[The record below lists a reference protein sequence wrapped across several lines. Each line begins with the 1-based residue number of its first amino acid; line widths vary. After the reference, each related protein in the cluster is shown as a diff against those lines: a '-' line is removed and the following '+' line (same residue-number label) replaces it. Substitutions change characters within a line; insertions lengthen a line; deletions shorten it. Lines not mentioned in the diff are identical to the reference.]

1 MGNGKREGASIV
13 LSQINVFTRGK
24 EVMEE
29 ITHRVNDVIHR
40 SGVEEGVC
48 YLYLPHTTAGIII
61 NENADPSVS
70 RDILERLEALV
81 PSRSSYHHLE
91 GNAPAH
97 IKSTLT
103 GLSLTLPIDQ
113 GRLALG
119 RWQGVFLCEFD
130 GPRDRTILVQVLA
143 SQAAGP
149 SEAPEG
155 ESSRS

>member
-1 MGNGKREGASIV
+1 M
-13 LSQINVFTRGK
+13 LSHIKVFTRGK
-24 EVMEE
+24 EVLEE
-29 ITHRVNDVIHR
+29 ITQRVNDIIHR

-48 YLYLPHTTAGIII
+48 YLYLPHTTAGIVI

-70 RDILERLEALV
+70 RDILDRLEALV
-81 PSRSSYHHLE
+81 PTKGSYSHLE

-103 GLSLTLPIDQ
+103 GLSLTVPIDK

-130 GPRDRTILVQVLA
+130 GPRDRTVVVQVLP

-149 SEAPEG
+149 GETVEG
-155 ESSRS
+155 RGGQP

>member
-1 MGNGKREGASIV
+1 V
-13 LSQINVFTRGK
+13 LSHISVFTRAK
-24 EVMEE
+24 ETMEE
-29 ITHRVNDVIHR
+29 ITNRVNDVIQR

-70 RDILERLEALV
+70 RDILDRLEALV
-81 PSRSSYHHLE
+81 PSKGNYSHLE

-97 IKSTLT
+97 IKSSLT
-103 GLSLTLPIDQ
+103 GLSLTVPIANSC
-113 GRLALG
+113 LALG

-130 GPRDRTILVQVLA
+130 GPRDRTVVVQVLP

-149 SEAPEG
+149 GETPE
-155 ESSRS
+155 

>member
-1 MGNGKREGASIV
+1 V
-13 LSQINVFTRGK
+13 LSHISVFTRSK
-24 EVMEE
+24 EGLEE
-29 ITHRVNDVIHR
+29 ITRRVNDVIHR

-61 NENADPSVS
+61 NENADPSVA
-70 RDILERLEALV
+70 RDILDRLEALV
-81 PSRSSYHHLE
+81 PSKGNYHHLE

-103 GLSLTLPIDQ
+103 GLSLAVPIEK

-130 GPRDRTILVQVLA
+130 GPRDRTVLMQVLP
-143 SQAAGP
+143 SQAAKPDQP
-149 SEAPEG
+149 SEG
-155 ESSRS
+155 GGGQR

>member
-1 MGNGKREGASIV
+1 V
-13 LSQINVFTRGK
+13 LSHISVFTRSK
-24 EVMEE
+24 EVLEE

-61 NENADPSVS
+61 NENADPSVA
-70 RDILERLEALV
+70 RDILDRLEALV
-81 PSRSSYHHLE
+81 PSKGNYHHLE

-97 IKSTLT
+97 IKSSLT
-103 GLSLTLPIDQ
+103 GLSLAVPIEN

-130 GPRDRTILVQVLA
+130 GPRDRTVMMQVL
-143 SQAAGP
+143 SSHAAGP
-149 SEAPEG
+149 GEASERTA
-155 ESSRS
+155 SRP

>member
-1 MGNGKREGASIV
+1 V
-13 LSQINVFTRGK
+13 LSHISVFTRGK
-24 EVMEE
+24 EVLEE
-29 ITHRVNDVIHR
+29 VTQRVNDIVRR

-70 RDILERLEALV
+70 RDILDRLEALV
-81 PSRSSYHHLE
+81 PNKGNYHHLE

-103 GLSLTLPIDQ
+103 GLSLTVPIEN

-130 GPRDRTILVQVLA
+130 GPRDRTIVVQILS

-149 SEAPEG
+149 SEAPQ
-155 ESSRS
+155 

>member
-1 MGNGKREGASIV
+1 MGFGKREGASIV

-24 EVMEE
+24 EAMEE

-81 PSRSSYHHLE
+81 PSKSSYHHLE

-130 GPRDRTILVQVLA
+130 GPRDRTVLVQVLA

-149 SEAPEG
+149 GEPSGGEG
-155 ESSRS
+155 GQP

>member
-1 MGNGKREGASIV
+1 VRSH
-13 LSQINVFTRGK
+13 INVFTRGK
-24 EVMEE
+24 EVLEE
-29 ITHRVNDVIHR
+29 ITQRVNDVVRR

-61 NENADPSVS
+61 NENADPSVK
-70 RDILERLEALV
+70 RDILDRLDTLV
-81 PSRSSYHHLE
+81 PSKGTYQHLE

-103 GLSLTLPIDQ
+103 GLSLTVPIDN

-130 GPRDRTILVQVLA
+130 GPRDRTIVVQVLS

-149 SEAPEG
+149 GKAPK
-155 ESSRS
+155 

>member
-1 MGNGKREGASIV
+1 V
-13 LSQINVFTRGK
+13 LSHISVFTRGK
-24 EVMEE
+24 ETMEE
-29 ITHRVNDVIHR
+29 ITNRVNDVVRR

-48 YLYLPHTTAGIII
+48 YLYLPHTTAGIVI

-70 RDILERLEALV
+70 RDILDRLEALV
-81 PSRSSYHHLE
+81 PSKGSYQHLE

-103 GLSLTLPIDQ
+103 GLSLTVPIDN

-130 GPRDRTILVQVLA
+130 GPRDRTIVVQVLPD
-143 SQAAGP
+143 QAGGP

-155 ESSRS
+155 EASQS

>member
-1 MGNGKREGASIV
+1 V
-13 LSQINVFTRGK
+13 LSHISVFTRSK
-24 EVMEE
+24 EGLEE

-61 NENADPSVS
+61 NENADPSVA
-70 RDILERLEALV
+70 RDILDRLEALV
-81 PSRSSYHHLE
+81 PSKGNYHHLE

-97 IKSTLT
+97 IKSSLT
-103 GLSLTLPIDQ
+103 GLSLTVPIEK

-130 GPRDRTILVQVLA
+130 GPRDRTVLMQVL
-143 SQAAGP
+143 P
-149 SEAPEG
+149 SHVARLGEPFEEG
-155 ESSRS
+155 DGQP

>member
-1 MGNGKREGASIV
+1 V
-13 LSQINVFTRGK
+13 LSHISVFTRGK
-24 EVMEE
+24 EVLEE
-29 ITHRVNDVIHR
+29 ITQRVNDVVHR

-70 RDILERLEALV
+70 RDILDRLETLV
-81 PSRSSYHHLE
+81 PSKGNYHHQE

-97 IKSTLT
+97 IKSSLT
-103 GLSLTLPIDQ
+103 GLSLTVPIDK

-130 GPRDRTILVQVLA
+130 GPRDRTVLVQVLP
-143 SQAAGP
+143 SQAARADEP
-149 SEAPEG
+149 SEG
-155 ESSRS
+155 RGGQR

>member
-1 MGNGKREGASIV
+1 V
-13 LSQINVFTRGK
+13 LSHISVFTRAK
-24 EVMEE
+24 EAMEE
-29 ITHRVNDVIHR
+29 ITNRVNDVIQR

-48 YLYLPHTTAGIII
+48 YLYLPHTTAGIVI

-70 RDILERLEALV
+70 RDILDRLEALV
-81 PSRSSYHHLE
+81 PTKGSYSHLE

-103 GLSLTLPIDQ
+103 GLSLTVPVAN

-130 GPRDRTILVQVLA
+130 GPRDRTIVVQVLS
-143 SQAAGP
+143 SQAGGP
-149 SEAPEG
+149 GETPE
-155 ESSRS
+155 